1 MQLGINLL
9 ITSYFICFILNLSQ
23 CREENMMVT
32 GLQIYQ
38 LRNDFQQKHEMT
50 VRLRSLK
57 QESLGFYFI
66 CILILHIEICYR
78 F

>member
-1 MQLGINLL
+1 
-9 ITSYFICFILNLSQ
+9 
-23 CREENMMVT
+23 MVT